1 MPLFEGYDEPP
12 PLGPDSGDEGSDLSP
27 PPTLLDD
34 GWWWPPSTD
43 GESAAIPAPALM
55 ARVGVALP
63 QPNPS
68 GKEASSGQG
77 STNDEASQAAK
88 RAAVREAWLE
98 DLESIRRPEPLYQFA
113 HVATL
118 AVALGPMKP
127 TSAKAGQTGSSAKP
141 VTLDGKDSDGDAAAA
156 NVAAAKAPDAS
167 AAAAAKTAAD
177 NVAAAKAVA
186 AKLAADIAAATKA
199 AADIAAAANAAAA
212 KNAADNAAA
221 AKTAADIAA
230 ATKAAADIAAAN
242 KAAAD
247 IAAAANAAAA
257 KNAADNAAA
266 AKNAAD
272 LVAAGKAAV
281 ADAEAAAAKTAAA
294 TTTGQKRGRDSG
306 GGNQGGTKAPA
317 SPPAKKQK
325 LETAPNPDDGASLVW
340 LAQPNNGTGTG
351 TGPGGTTG
359 GAGAP
364 DDDDDNFILRLR
376 GGGPVRKATKATKA
390 KKGNAAAA
398 AAAAVPPEPLAFY
411 GHGATDDTTRYQ
423 LRKEDVGSVPGPGAL
438 RLDNAKLMMDLKIKN
453 PTKAFTENHPSWG
466 VLHEDYADDFGKAM
480 KEWAKDPSKVPLI
493 KGLPM
498 VEEITFFRVANYKD
512 PGICYWRAISHLSM
526 SLYECLPTSQFGSM
540 LTDPGGF

>member
-221 AKTAADIAA
+221 AK
-230 ATKAAADIAAAN
+230 
-242 KAAAD
+242 
-247 IAAAANAAAA
+247 
-257 KNAADNAAA
+257 
-266 AKNAAD
+266 NAAD

-325 LETAPNPDDGASLVW
+325 LETAPNPDDGAPLVW

-540 LTDPGGF
+540 LTDPGGVLVYGLPDYCSSPPLPAPKLFAQGGGLTR